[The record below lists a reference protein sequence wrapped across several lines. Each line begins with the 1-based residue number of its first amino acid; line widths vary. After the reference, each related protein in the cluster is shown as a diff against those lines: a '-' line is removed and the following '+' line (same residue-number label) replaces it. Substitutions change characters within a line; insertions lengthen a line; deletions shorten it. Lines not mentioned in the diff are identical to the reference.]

1 MTESQWIEI
10 YARARRGAS
19 FGNPAYLNAD
29 DREDC
34 VQEAMLHAWKRH
46 ESGATFDELLINVE
60 RYARRR
66 LYVKSTAM
74 ARERGKLQTVPVVA
88 SHVDSDP
95 ASVELVAIAFAEA
108 DSIGDKGLLR
118 SVYQGEGV
126 TGLASRAGCSRA
138 AIYRKLRKIGRR
150 VDAHCGS
157 CG

>member
-1 MTESQWIEI
+1 MTESQWLEI

-19 FGNPAYLNAD
+19 FGNPAFLNVD
-29 DREDC
+29 DRDDC
-34 VQEAMLHAWKRH
+34 VQEAMLHAWKRY
-46 ESGATFDELLINVE
+46 EAGATFEELLINVE

-66 LYVKSTAM
+66 LYVRSTSM
-74 ARERGKLQTVPVVA
+74 ARERGKLQSLPVIS
-88 SHVDSDP
+88 SHVDIDP

-118 SVYQGEGV
+118 SVYQGYGV
-126 TGLASRAGCSRA
+126 TDLASRAGCSRE